1 MYMRTF
7 LILVL
12 SVALVTAAFF
22 TRPGKREFILY
33 ILDAQSGG
41 GAWSHEAIGR
51 AESVAKNVT
60 IRNRLLWTDIERDG
74 KVLYTGVF
82 AHYFPR
88 NLNTDKAMPAV
99 KDLAKLLA
107 QQ

>member
-1 MYMRTF
+1 MRTF

-12 SVALVTAAFF
+12 SVALVTVAFF

-33 ILDAQSGG
+33 VLDAQSDGG
-41 GAWSHEAIGR
+41 TWSHDAISR
-51 AESVAKNVT
+51 AESAAKTVT

-82 AHYFPR
+82 AHYFPH
-88 NLNTDKAMPAV
+88 NLTSEKTLPAV

-107 QQ
+107 HQ